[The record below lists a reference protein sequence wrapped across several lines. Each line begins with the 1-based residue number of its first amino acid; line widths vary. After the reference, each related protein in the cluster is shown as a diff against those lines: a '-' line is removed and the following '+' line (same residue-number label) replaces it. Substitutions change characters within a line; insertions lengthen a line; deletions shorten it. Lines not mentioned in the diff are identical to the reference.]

1 MTLAMTL
8 ADWLQCGDAKK
19 LLCVLDTAAYTVYW
33 PGDALCLAPGKLA
46 APTLRAIHESG
57 ELPQ

>member
-1 MTLAMTL
+1 MTLAN
-8 ADWLQCGDAKK
+8 WLQCGDAKK
-19 LLCVLDTAAYTVYW
+19 LLCVLDTAAHTVYW

-46 APTLRAIHESG
+46 APTLLAIYESG